1 MHPYVC
7 WTGRAAT
14 WGPCS
19 GRVRVRSGKGWMDGR
34 RGLAGYEI
42 MQCSMQTSERVYV
55 MYSVRIDACTYFTL
69 APCNHTS
76 EEKRHGQRMPVFL
89 PSVGSVARCW
99 LCYGIRAGAA
109 CKHRRCFILS
119 KALLFRNANW
129 QRRLG
134 SKPGGGDT
142 RTTKTMIGAGGV
154 SGIRMVEQLESC
166 QLTFDRLSSCNTFE
180 LQLGTLASMFQDC
193 RCRLVELGSY
203 SVVKVLACSRHKA
216 HM

>member
-1 MHPYVC
+1 MGRECLSFCQVLRVSHGAGC
-7 WTGRAAT
+7 ATGK
-14 WGPCS
+14 P
-19 GRVRVRSGKGWMDGR
+19 GR
-34 RGLAGYEI
+34 
-42 MQCSMQTSERVYV
+42 
-55 MYSVRIDACTYFTL
+55 
-69 APCNHTS
+69 
-76 EEKRHGQRMPVFL
+76 
-89 PSVGSVARCW
+89 
-99 LCYGIRAGAA
+99 IRAGAA
-109 CKHRRCFILS
+109 SENRRCFILS

-180 LQLGTLASMFQDC
+180 HLDSNWVLWRPCYKIVVCS
-193 RCRLVELGSY
+193 CRLVELGSY
-203 SVVKVLACSRHKA
+203 SAVKVLACSRHKA